1 MSHPLK
7 PELSTLLAQKIM
19 VLDGAMGTLIQR
31 QGFGEADYRG
41 GRFSGHPRD
50 LKGNHD
56 LLVLTQPEAVGA
68 GHSAYLEAGAD
79 VIETCTFS
87 AQRISQADYGLE
99 ELGYE
104 LNLEA
109 ARIARRA
116 ADEWSART
124 PDKPRYVAGAMGPTN
139 RTLSLAVDVNDPGHR
154 TLTFDQVRLAYSEQ
168 IRGLLDGGVDLLL
181 AETVFDTLML
191 KACLVAVMEAFE
203 ERGRKWPLMIS
214 VTVDRTGRTLSGQ
227 TLEAFWASIAHADPL
242 SVGINCSLGARE
254 MRPFLRDLA
263 RVAPV
268 FISAYPNAGLPN
280 ALGGYDE
287 EPAMTAELLQG
298 FAGDRLVNLVGG
310 CCGTTPEHVA
320 AIAQA
325 VSGLPPREPPR
336 ARAMLVLAGLE
347 PLAVPDDSP
356 FVMIGERTNV
366 AGSRRFANLIKAG
379 EYGKAVE
386 IAIEQV
392 RNGANVIDV
401 NMDEALLDA
410 PAAMTRFLNLLAAE
424 PEAARV
430 PVMVDSS
437 DWRVIQAGLKCL
449 QGKGIV
455 NSISLKEGEE
465 DFLNKAR
472 TAQRFGAAVVVMA
485 FDERGQADTTERKVE
500 VLERAFHLLR
510 QRLDVPA
517 HDLIF
522 DPNVLAIATGI
533 EEHDDYA
540 KNFIQATRLLRARC
554 PGVHVSGGV
563 SNLSFSFRGN
573 DPIREAIHSVFLY
586 HATRAGMDMGMVN
599 AGQLAVYEELP
610 PELLA
615 LVEDLIWNRGQ
626 DTTDRLLTYAQT
638 LKSQGPRR
646 EPTLGWRT
654 GSVEERLGHALVHG
668 VLDFLEDDVE
678 EARQQ
683 YGRPLTVIEG
693 PLMDGMK
700 RVGELFGAGK
710 MFLPQV
716 VKSARAMKRA
726 VAVLLPYLEAEK
738 GDTGV
743 RSAGKLVL
751 ATVKGD
757 VHDIGKNIVG
767 VVLGCNNY
775 QVVDLGVMLPCEQIL
790 ERAQVEGADVVGLS
804 GLITPSLEEMTLVA
818 REMQRRGLTLPLL
831 IGGATTSRQHTAVKI
846 APEYQGPVVYVED
859 ASQAVGVVSSLLDPV
874 GRAAFVDRVHTEQE
888 RAREIFA
895 TRAPRPLLSLAAA
908 RERRFPIEWQARDLS
923 VPGFLG
929 RRRLDQV
936 PLGELTRYIDWTF
949 FFMAWEFKGKFPAIL
964 EHPVHGAAAREL
976 YQNAQALL
984 ARMVDQKLLQA
995 RAVYGLWPAASR
1007 DESIVLYAD
1016 RERRQELLRFP
1027 MLRQQL
1033 PSRDGTYRSLSD
1045 FVAPYETGLLDHV
1058 GAFAVTAGIG
1068 ADELARDYQR
1078 GGDDYS
1084 AILVKALA
1092 DRLAEALAEY
1102 LHERVRREWGHGEA
1116 EPLSAEELAAE
1127 KYRGIR
1133 PAYGYPACPDHS
1145 EKGRLLA
1152 LLDASSVGITL
1163 TDSYAMWPPAS
1174 VSGLYLAHPKAGYF
1188 AVGKLDREQLADYS
1202 RRKQMPVE
1210 EVEKWLAPYLV

>member
-1 MSHPLK
+1 M
-7 PELSTLLAQKIM
+7 
-19 VLDGAMGTLIQR
+19 
-31 QGFGEADYRG
+31 
-41 GRFSGHPRD
+41 
-50 LKGNHD
+50 
-56 LLVLTQPEAVGA
+56 
-68 GHSAYLEAGAD
+68 
-79 VIETCTFS
+79 
-87 AQRISQADYGLE
+87 
-99 ELGYE
+99 
-104 LNLEA
+104 
-109 ARIARRA
+109 
-116 ADEWSART
+116 
-124 PDKPRYVAGAMGPTN
+124 
-139 RTLSLAVDVNDPGHR
+139 
-154 TLTFDQVRLAYSEQ
+154 
-168 IRGLLDGGVDLLL
+168 
-181 AETVFDTLML
+181 
-191 KACLVAVMEAFE
+191 
-203 ERGRKWPLMIS
+203 
-214 VTVDRTGRTLSGQ
+214 
-227 TLEAFWASIAHADPL
+227 
-242 SVGINCSLGARE
+242 
-254 MRPFLRDLA
+254 
-263 RVAPV
+263 
-268 FISAYPNAGLPN
+268 
-280 ALGGYDE
+280 
-287 EPAMTAELLQG
+287 AELLRG
-298 FAGDRLVNLVGG
+298 FAEDHLVNLVGG
-310 CCGTTPEHVA
+310 CCGTTPEHVR

-325 VSGLPPREPPR
+325 VAGLPPREPPR
-336 ARAMLVLAGLE
+336 APAMLVLAGLE
-347 PLAVPDDSP
+347 PLAVTDDSP

-379 EYGKAVE
+379 EFGKAVE

-410 PAAMTRFLNLLAAE
+410 PATMTRFLNLLAAE
-424 PEAARV
+424 PEVARV

-437 DWRVIQAGLKCL
+437 DWRVIQAGLMCL

-455 NSISLKEGEE
+455 NSISLKEGEA

-472 TAQRFGAAVVVMA
+472 VAQRFGAIVVVMA
-485 FDERGQADTTERKVE
+485 FDERGQAESIERKLE
-500 VLERAFHLLR
+500 VLERAFHLLTE
-510 QRLDVPA
+510 RLNTPA
-517 HDLIF
+517 HDIIF

-533 EEHDDYA
+533 EEHDEYA
-540 KNFIQATRLLRARC
+540 KNFIQATRLLKARC

-586 HATRAGMDMGMVN
+586 HATRAGMDMGIVN

-610 PELLA
+610 PALLA
-615 LVEDLIWNRGQ
+615 LVEDLIWNRGEN
-626 DTTDRLLTYAQT
+626 TTDRLLSYAQT

-646 EPTLGWRT
+646 EPTLTWRT
-654 GSVEERLGHALVHG
+654 GSVEERLLHALVNG

-683 YGRPLTVIEG
+683 YGRPLAVIEG
-693 PLMDGMK
+693 PLMGGMR

-738 GDTGV
+738 SETGV
-743 RSAGKLVL
+743 HSAGKLVV

-767 VVLGCNNY
+767 VVLSCNNY
-775 QVVDLGVMLPCEQIL
+775 QIVDLGVMVPCEQIL
-790 ERAQVEGADVVGLS
+790 ERAQLEGADAVGLS
-804 GLITPSLEEMTLVA
+804 GLITPSLEEMALVA

-859 ASQAVGVVSSLLDPV
+859 ASQAVGVVSSLLDPA
-874 GRAAFVDRVHTEQE
+874 GRTSFVERERAEQA

-895 TRAPRPLLSLAAA
+895 TRAVRPLISLAAA
-908 RERRFPIEWQARDLS
+908 RERRFPIEWHAGDLP
-923 VPGFLG
+923 VPSFVG
-929 RRRLDQV
+929 RRVLDSV
-936 PLGELTRYIDWTF
+936 PLGELVRYIDWTF
-949 FFMAWEFKGKFPAIL
+949 FFMVWELKGKFPAIL

-976 YQNAQALL
+976 YQNAQTLL
-984 ARMVDQKLLQA
+984 SRIVEERLLRA
-995 RAVYGLWPAASR
+995 RAVYGLWPASSQ

-1016 RERRQELLRFP
+1016 RQRSQELGRFP
-1027 MLRQQL
+1027 MLRQQI
-1033 PSRDGTYRSLSD
+1033 PSRDGTCRSLCD
-1045 FVAPYETGLLDHV
+1045 FVAPEETGLLDHV

-1068 ADELARDYQR
+1068 ADELARDYQQ

-1084 AILVKALA
+1084 AIMVKALA

-1102 LHERVRREWGHGEA
+1102 LHERVRGEWGYGEA
-1116 EPLSAEELAAE
+1116 EPLGTEALIAE

-1145 EKGRLLA
+1145 EKGRLFH
-1152 LLDASSVGITL
+1152 LLEAPSLGMTL

-1188 AVGKLDREQLADYS
+1188 AVGKLAPDQVADYA
-1202 RRKQMPVE
+1202 RRKQMPID
-1210 EVEKWLAPYLV
+1210 EVEKWLAPYLMERS